1 MNTHKLLV
9 SLLMLVSVL
18 LSACAPV
25 ATPPAPTVVPPTVAP
40 TTAPTQEGLTTFS
53 PKTFNLPITVSYGP
67 EWSIAEEYSDVFTLS
82 YIGHDAGVSFMN
94 VKNAKYA
101 DGIAFPDDF
110 VTWIQSPDSL
120 FQVEDSKPVLVG
132 GFKGTQINAIAACGD
147 KKNWIMLSGTGWG
160 CPGVEHIGFIYLD
173 NVNGE
178 RVLIQIQGSP
188 DEKDY
193 KFIVEESQKV
203 LDTVAFSKPTTFSP
217 KTFDTPIT
225 FGYGPDWNI
234 DSEISSEVTL
244 TYKDYDG
251 EFLFINPESAKVA
264 GPATP
269 YATIPFPNDF
279 ANWIQSHGLF
289 QVVKMQ
295 SVLVGGLPGTQIDA
309 DATAA
314 CGSKTEWFFV
324 GSGGWNCGEGG
335 HYRFIYMDDV
345 NGEQFLIMTQGYVSA
360 QDFVL
365 MTDAAQKI
373 LDTVVFSEPVST
385 AP

>member
-1 MNTHKLLV
+1 MNARKLLV
-9 SLLMLVSVL
+9 SILMFVSVL

-53 PKTFNLPITVSYGP
+53 PKTFNLHITVSYGP

-82 YIGHDAGVSFMN
+82 YVGHDAGVSFMN
-94 VKNAKYA
+94 VKNTKIA

-132 GFKGTQINAIAACGD
+132 GFKGIQINAIAACGD

-188 DEKDY
+188 DGKDY
-193 KFIVEESQKV
+193 EFIVEESQKV
-203 LDTVAFSKPTTFSP
+203 LDTVAFSKPTTFLP
-217 KTFDTPIT
+217 KTFDMPIT
-225 FGYGPDWNI
+225 FGYDPDWKI
-234 DSEISSEVTL
+234 DSEVSSQVSF
-244 TYKDYDG
+244 TYKGYDG
-251 EFLFINPESAKVA
+251 YFSFVDPKTAKVA
-264 GPATP
+264 GPAAP
-269 YATIPFPNDF
+269 YSIVPFPADF
-279 ANWIQSHGLF
+279 GNWIQAHGLI
-289 QVVKMQ
+289 QVVKTK
-295 SVLVGGLPGTQIDA
+295 SVIVGGLPGTQIDA

-314 CGSKTEWFFV
+314 CGEKTNWFLV
-324 GSGGWNCGEGG
+324 GTGGWNCSFVDG

-345 NGEQFLIMTQGYVSA
+345 NGERLLIMTQANISA

-373 LDTVVFSEPVST
+373 LDTVVFSKP
-385 AP
+385 